1 MKKQLIKTSILLFL
15 ILPIS
20 SFAVAGLS
28 TAVCSNATKGGTSAI
43 QVFTSVFATA
53 YNILPI
59 RIAGVQVTPSFNLE
73 DYSNVSLPICYCSDP
88 FPRIGIPIELW
99 EPLALIDVSNI
110 PNCSPTLGMALSI
123 DIVAGSSFQEINKQN
138 TQNKESYQI
147 TYIKYPLF
155 KMLSLFLDIACL
167 EADGSVDVAYL
178 STVDPLWQNDM
189 WSIIVNP
196 DAFLFAN
203 PIAQFA
209 CIPDSVASNLGFPLD
224 PLYWC
229 QGSWNQ
235 IFPLT
240 KATTGVSSPESAMAI
255 ATKTLFKLHRQLMLW
270 GTTGLPSLCGK
281 SPMPIMRKSQY
292 MMYPLYPIMPHPFR
306 IPIGRTGLIWGAG
319 QDVPVINSHV
329 WTIMVYRK
337 RSCCVL

>member
-1 MKKQLIKTSILLFL
+1 MKKQLLKISISLLL
-15 ILPIS
+15 ALPSIS
-20 SFAVAGLS
+20 FSS
-28 TAVCSNATKGGTSAI
+28 SSSAVCSNATKGSSSAI
-43 QVFTSVFATA
+43 QVLTNVFMSA

-73 DYSNVSLPICYCSDP
+73 DYSNTSFPICYCSDP

-99 EPLALIDVSNI
+99 EPLAVIDVSNI
-110 PNCSPTLGMALSI
+110 PNCSPTLGMSIPI

-167 EADGSVDVAYL
+167 DSDGSVDLAYL
-178 STVDPLWQNDM
+178 STIDPLWQNDM

-203 PIAQFA
+203 PVAQFA
-209 CIPDSVASNLGFPLD
+209 CIPDSIASNLGFPLD

-240 KATTGVSSPESAMAI
+240 KATSGVSSPESAMAI
-255 ATKTLFKLHRQLMLW
+255 ATKTIFKLHRQLMLW
-270 GTTGLPSLCGK
+270 GTAGTPSLCGK
-281 SPMPIMRKSQY
+281 TPMPIMRKSQY
-292 MMYPLYPIMPHPFR
+292 MMYPIYPVMPHPFR
-306 IPIGRTGLIWGAG
+306 IPIGRSGLIWGAG
-319 QDVPVINSHV
+319 HEIPVVNSHV
-329 WTIMVYRK
+329 WSIMTYRK